1 MKIILPVAF
10 ILLCGCCNTSY
21 KCEID
26 SAFSDVMPMV
36 NEANAAFDKAE
47 KELLNIKP
55 DDVVGPNPDPAKC
68 ICKGTGKIRQ
78 GDDHVSDCPYHGN
91 STKILKR

>member
-1 MKIILPVAF
+1 MKKIM
-10 ILLCGCCNTSY
+10 LLIGLLCCGCCNKDY

-55 DDVVGPNPDPAKC
+55 DDIIGPNPDPAKC
-68 ICKGTGKIRQ
+68 PCKGTGKIRQ
-78 GDDHVSDCPYHGN
+78 GDDHVTECPYHGN
-91 STKILKR
+91 TTRILKR